1 MAQTDTKREL
11 WGAETRK
18 AVVNFPVSGEPIPP
32 SVARWLGRI
41 KAAAARANADL
52 GLLEEDKAQRIAEA
66 GDRIAAGEL
75 DDQFPIDVFQT
86 GSGTSSNMNANEVI
100 AALAGEDVHANDDV
114 NMGQSSNDVFPSA
127 VHLAA
132 LGEITSD
139 LLPALQGLADS
150 LQAKAAEFDDVVKSG
165 RTHLMDAVPVTLGQ
179 EFGGYAAQVR
189 QGFDRVGSTLE
200 RLGQIPLGGTAVGT
214 GLNTHPEFAARV
226 RARLSEET
234 GLTISAPADPFEAQA
249 ARDALVETS
258 GALKTVAVSLTKIAN
273 DLRLMGSGPRAGLA
287 EIFLPEL
294 QKGSSIMP
302 GKVNPVIPEVVTQV
316 AAQVIGND
324 AAITAGGMQGHFELN
339 VFVPM
344 LARNLLDSIRFL
356 AAASRLLAEKCVDG
370 IDANREVCERYAE
383 LTLSA
388 ATALNPYIGY
398 DAAGEIVKE
407 AASSGRSLREVARER
422 GVAEDVLDQALD
434 YRRMAKPHGP
444 ES

>member
-1 MAQTDTKREL
+1 VARTEAQGEL

-18 AVVNFPVSGEPIPP
+18 AVENFPVSGQPIPVP
-32 SVARWLGRI
+32 VARWLGRI
-41 KAAAARANADL
+41 KAAAARVNAEL
-52 GLLEEDKAQRIAEA
+52 GLLDPDKAE
-66 GDRIAAGEL
+66 RIAAAADRVAGGEL

-100 AALAGEDVHANDDV
+100 AALAGADVHPNDDV
-114 NMGQSSNDVFPSA
+114 NLGQSSNDVFPSA

-139 LLPALQGLADS
+139 LLPALERLAEA
-150 LQAKAAEFDDVVKSG
+150 LETKATEFDDVVKSG
-165 RTHLMDAVPVTLGQ
+165 RTHWMDAVPVTLGQ

-189 QGFDRVGSTLE
+189 EGIARVRDTLP

-214 GLNTHPEFAARV
+214 GLNTHPEFASRV
-226 RARLSEET
+226 RARLQDET
-234 GLTISAPADPFEAQA
+234 GLEIRPPADPFESQA

-258 GALKTVAVSLTKIAN
+258 GALKTLAVSLTKIAN
-273 DLRLMGSGPRAGLA
+273 DIRFMGSGPRAGLA
-287 EIFLPEL
+287 ELVLPEL

-324 AAITAGGMQGHFELN
+324 LAITVGGMQGHFELN
-339 VFVPM
+339 VFVPL
-344 LARNLLDSIRFL
+344 LARNLLDSVKLL
-356 AAASRLLAEKCVDG
+356 ASASRLFAEKCVEG
-370 IDANREVCERYAE
+370 IEANRETCERYAE

-398 DAAGEIVKE
+398 DKASEIVKE
-407 AASSGRSLREVARER
+407 AARSGRSLREVAREA
-422 GVAEDVLDQALD
+422 GVDEATLDEALD
-434 YRRMAKPHGP
+434 YRRMAKPHDG
-444 ES
+444 

>member
-1 MAQTDTKREL
+1 VARTHERQEL
-11 WGAETRK
+11 WGGETMK
-18 AVVNFPVSGEPIPP
+18 AVENFPVSGEPIPAP
-32 SVARWLGRI
+32 VARWLGRI
-41 KAAAARANADL
+41 KAAAARVNADL
-52 GLLEEDKAQRIAEA
+52 GLLDQEKAQRIAEA
-66 GDRIAAGEL
+66 ADRVAAGEL

-100 AALAGEDVHANDDV
+100 ATLAGEDVHANDDV
-114 NMGQSSNDVFPSA
+114 NLGQSSNDVFPSA

-132 LGEITSD
+132 LDELTND
-139 LLPALQGLADS
+139 LLPALQRLADS

-189 QGFDRVGSTLE
+189 QGYDRVGSTLE
-200 RLGQIPLGGTAVGT
+200 RVGQIPLGGTAVGT

-226 RARLSEET
+226 RKRLAEET
-234 GLTISAPADPFEAQA
+234 ALTISAPADPFEAQA
-249 ARDALVETS
+249 ARDALVEAS

-273 DLRLMGSGPRAGLA
+273 DLRLMGSGPRAGLG
-287 EIFLPEL
+287 EIRLPEL

-324 AAITAGGMQGHFELN
+324 TAIAVGGMQGQFELN
-339 VFVPM
+339 VFVP
-344 LARNLLDSIRFL
+344 LIARNLLDSIKL
-356 AAASRLLAEKCVDG
+356 LSAASRLLAEKCVDG
-370 IDANREVCERYAE
+370 IEANRETCERYAE

-398 DAAGEIVKE
+398 DAASEIVKE
-407 AASSGRSLREVARER
+407 AAASGRPLREVAAEH
-422 GVAEDVLDQALD
+422 GVSQDVLDQALD
-434 YRRMAKPHGP
+434 YRAMAKPHD
-444 ES
+444 

>member
-1 MAQTDTKREL
+1 MTTPAHETEL
-11 WGAETRK
+11 WGGETRK
-18 AVVNFPVSGEPIPP
+18 AVANFPVSGEPIPVH
-32 SVARWLGRI
+32 VARWLGRI
-41 KAAAARANADL
+41 KTAAARVNAELGLLDEDKAERIAAAA
-52 GLLEEDKAQRIAEA
+52 
-66 GDRIAAGEL
+66 DRIAAGEL

-100 AALAGEDVHANDDV
+100 ATLAGADVHPNDDV

-132 LGEITSD
+132 LDRMVDE
-139 LLPALQGLADS
+139 LLPALDLLGDS
-150 LQAKAAEFDDVVKSG
+150 LEAKAREFDDVVKSG

-179 EFGGYAAQVR
+179 EFAGYAAQVR
-189 QGFDRVGSTLE
+189 EGAARVRDSLP
-200 RLGQIPLGGTAVGT
+200 RLGQIPLGGTATGT

-226 RARLSEET
+226 RALLQADT
-234 GLTISAPADPFEAQA
+234 GLTISGPADPFEAQA
-249 ARDALVETS
+249 ARDGLVEAS
-258 GALKTVAVSLTKIAN
+258 GALKVVAVSLTKIAN

-324 AAITAGGMQGHFELN
+324 TAITVGGIQGHFELN

-344 LARNLLDSIRFL
+344 LARNLLQSIQLL
-356 AAASRLLAEKCVDG
+356 ASAARLLAEKCVDG
-370 IDANREVCERYAE
+370 IEANREQCERNAE

-398 DAAGEIVKE
+398 DKAAEIVKT
-407 AASSGRSLREVARER
+407 ASTSGRSLRDVAREA
-422 GVAEDVLDQALD
+422 GVEESVLDAALD
-434 YRRMAKPHGP
+434 YHRMAKPHGG
-444 ES
+444 